1 MDDNHIEQ
9 MRKKDSL
16 RRYASRVAK
25 QIDSD
30 AADVHVHGEH
40 GMESVRT
47 AEHKGHSIMVRT
59 RYEIEV
65 DRKPV
70 VSPVIVD
77 NFGRV
82 SCHALPNYSFL
93 SAIDL
98 VKQLIDTFPEDFSAE
113 HRAVARKTRGARPRG
128 SPQRKSTVAKQR
140 RAATGRT
147 KVRTKRAKRDSKTAK
162 K

>member
-1 MDDNHIEQ
+1 MDDKHIEQ

-30 AADVHVHGEH
+30 ITDVHLHGEQE
-40 GMESVRT
+40 MESVRQ

-98 VKQLIDTFPEDFSAE
+98 VKQLIDTFPEDFSGE
-113 HRAVARKTRGARPRG
+113 HRAPARRLRAVKPRSSKRSTSAKPGGATSKT
-128 SPQRKSTVAKQR
+128 
-140 RAATGRT
+140 
-147 KVRTKRAKRDSKTAK
+147 TKRAKHKSKTGRR
-162 K
+162 